1 MAFFAY
7 RILPPSAEFW
17 DTLEPGDM
25 APLVHYLEHLRR
37 LRVDGNRDFILIEAD
52 DEIHADAI
60 ARNDPAVS
68 EGLMQIER
76 HSFLVTLNKTFPKRP
91 DALDA
96 GDRSIRV
103 ASAPL
108 GRRSGRV

>member
-17 DTLEPGDM
+17 DTLEPRDM

-52 DEIHADAI
+52 DETHADAI

-76 HSFLVTLNKTFPKRP
+76 HSFLVTLNKAFPRRSAAFQAGVRP
-91 DALDA
+91 A
-96 GDRSIRV
+96 RITS
-103 ASAPL
+103 ASL
-108 GRRSGRV
+108 GRRNGPV